1 MLRREWE
8 SLQLWT
14 STIPW
19 KVLPTLQ
26 SYQPLQSRSWHTPL
40 PVETLNALP
49 TGRGGRPELVLT
61 AQLPLYPKKAMALWE
76 VCQMCAGLYMRL
88 HSSEML

>member
-1 MLRREWE
+1 ME

-26 SYQPLQSRSWHTPL
+26 SYRPLQSHSWQTPL

-61 AQLPLYPKKAMALWE
+61 AHLLLYPEEAMALWE
-76 VCQMCAGLYMRL
+76 VCQMCAGQCMRL
-88 HSSEML
+88 RSSMMW